1 MAISPAGRSRSCNAN
16 LACPRPGLRV
26 PDQGRKT
33 HEAAAR
39 GYPGRAPPFALFL
52 GDMEA
57 LGVTPV
63 PAGGVPYAV
72 VAARSNPRWWLLPL
86 DNRRAAAAGLEMLQ
100 PVTRA
105 AQLAKLAARG
115 IARLGPAGWLGRGQL
130 RLSGL
135 PDLAGALDGR
145 AAHVACFTG
154 TDGPASQDRAAG
166 DGRDRLDPRLCQAV
180 ARAPCPP
187 LAAQR
192 GRDAGP
198 CRRDGSEDRRCP
210 RGAGLARRRGPDAAG
225 DGQPQVP
232 RPCRAA
238 PARRG
243 APRLPRRSCAR
254 AAAGDGAGPLL
265 DGLERRMGA
274 LAGLAGPDWTARL
287 SRACALLRPVADT
300 IPVCLGHG
308 DFTPWNTF
316 LQGGRLYVFDWE
328 YAAENGPVGQDLA
341 HFLLSTTP
349 PATIPDS
356 GAALTR
362 ALAEAHFGGDD
373 APAARALL
381 LSLACHAVF
390 YLGRLD
396 EAGSPL
402 ADWPEGP
409 ARAALIDRLLAEG
422 TEGAR

>member
-1 MAISPAGRSRSCNAN
+1 M
-16 LACPRPGLRV
+16 RPL
-26 PDQGRKT
+26 PEDI
-33 HEAAAR
+33 R
-39 GYPGRAPPFALFL
+39 GAPPFRAFL

-154 TDGPASQDRAAG
+154 TDGPHRKTALQVMDATGSILGYAK
-166 DGRDRLDPRLCQAV
+166 LS
-180 ARAPCPP
+180 RAPHVRPW
-187 LAAQR
+187 LRNEAAM
-192 GRDAGP
+192 
-198 CRRDGSEDRRCP
+198 
-210 RGAGLARRRGPDAAG
+210 LARVAGMGLKTADVPAVLASRDDADLTLLVTDSHKSPG
-225 DGQPQVP
+225 H
-232 RPCRAA
+232 AA
-238 PARRG
+238 PRQPGEAHRAFLAELRARSGR
-243 APRLPRRSCAR
+243 
-254 AAAGDGAGPLL
+254 DGAGPLL